1 VFVLSLLR
9 FPKPW
14 GLDCVVFLV
23 PLESFQS
30 VGGAP
35 SDLVTMSG
43 RFLYECVLLREGHLR
58 VFPNLRR
65 THDKRLCFICC
76 V

>member
-1 VFVLSLLR
+1 MSVTTFGNSVFVCFTRFIVVLFEEGSMFVFSLLR

-35 SDLVTMSG
+35 SDLVMM
-43 RFLYECVLLREGHLR
+43 
-58 VFPNLRR
+58 
-65 THDKRLCFICC
+65 
-76 V
+76 

>member
-1 VFVLSLLR
+1 MLYLFYCCIIEEGSVFVLSLLR

-35 SDLVTMSG
+35 SDLVMM
-43 RFLYECVLLREGHLR
+43 
-58 VFPNLRR
+58 
-65 THDKRLCFICC
+65 
-76 V
+76 